1 MAVQRF
7 RLPLQNARFPLVSTQ
22 AARAVC
28 VPQLDG
34 VGRTPQ
40 SFAGAPDT
48 LDYNSAQIIYG
59 ENFMP
64 ASTGIK
70 SVGYRTLVPATE
82 ATDFDSVFSLRDAD
96 ENFVLFSPAGGQNY
110 VLDTAT
116 NTWTGETVEEIWALT
131 LASGYLPA
139 ASKIT
144 YAYVDGKTLVC
155 YSRLKSTTDV
165 DMSIMLWD
173 SAAQTLTPSSTVIA
187 NMPFPAGEIDGISSS
202 SGYLLVWSGLEVAWA
217 PFNGAAFDFTSYA
230 NGTFTGA
237 GSQIPEDVQGNIT
250 AIVGISGGFIIFTTR
265 NAIASSYNSQA
276 IQAPWVFREIP
287 GAGGAAT
294 YEQLTVES
302 SLGVVYAYT
311 TAGMQLLTLNSSK
324 LIFPDVSDFIT
335 NRQLERYDSTLH
347 ELIPGAASIDL
358 FVKVTAV
365 GNRYIVISYGIYPG
379 TYSFAL
385 VWDLALERWG
395 KLRITH
401 RDCFYYMQ
409 SPTAEGLTYS
419 MLSEIGYAA
428 TSPDSYS
435 DMSATQ
441 DIPSAAPHA
450 LAFLLANGSVTIADW
465 SITPRDAVD
474 EAIVIIGRIQL
485 SRSSNVQFNW
495 VEVEGLR
502 EGELELA
509 PSYDGR
515 TLSRTEILTT
525 IEQSGDYLRAGGI
538 FDCKNFNIHVEGT
551 FSLSTIIIEGTPSGR
566 V

>member
-7 RLPLQNARFPLVSTQ
+7 RLPLQNARFPLISTQ

-34 VGRTPQ
+34 VSRTPQ
-40 SFAGAPDT
+40 SFAGVPDT
-48 LDYNSAQIIYG
+48 LDYNTAQIIYG

-64 ASTGIK
+64 AGTGIK
-70 SVGYRTLVPATE
+70 SVGYHTLVPATE
-82 ATDFDSVFSLRDAD
+82 EVDFDSVFSLRDAD
-96 ENFVLFSPAGGQNY
+96 ENFVLFSPASGQNY
-110 VLDTAT
+110 VLDSDTG
-116 NTWTGETVEEIWALT
+116 TWTGETVEEIWTLT
-131 LASGYLPA
+131 LATGYLPSD
-139 ASKIT
+139 SKVT
-144 YAYVDGKTLVC
+144 YAYVDGKTFVC

-173 SAAQTLTPSSTVIA
+173 AASQTLTPSTAVLA
-187 NMPFPAGEIDGISSS
+187 NMPFAVGEIDGISSS

-217 PFNGAAFDFTSYA
+217 PFNGTAFDFNPYA
-230 NGTFTGA
+230 NGEFTGS
-237 GSQIPEDVQGNIT
+237 GRQIPEDVQGNIT
-250 AIVGISGGFIIFTTR
+250 AITGISGGFIIFTTR
-265 NAIASSYNSQA
+265 NAIASSYNSQS

-302 SLGVVYAYT
+302 SLGATYAYT

-324 LIFPDVSDFIT
+324 LVFPDVSDFIT
-335 NRQLERYDSTLH
+335 NRKLERYDSVLH
-347 ELIPGAASIDL
+347 ELIPGAASIDF

-365 GNRYIVISYGIYPG
+365 GNRYIVISYGSYPG

-395 KLRITH
+395 KLRVTH

-419 MLSEIGYAA
+419 MLSETSYAGTA
-428 TSPDSYS
+428 PDTYS

-450 LAFLLANGSVTIADW
+450 LAFLLASGSILVADW
-465 SITPRDAVD
+465 SATPRDTVD
-474 EAIVIIGRIQL
+474 DAIVIIGRIQL
-485 SRSSNVQFNW
+485 SRSSNVQFNL

-502 EGELELA
+502 DGEVELA

-515 TLSRTEILTT
+515 TLSTPEILTPIAQT
-525 IEQSGDYLRAGGI
+525 GDYLRAGGM
-538 FDCKNFNIHVEGT
+538 FDCKNFNLHVEGT
-551 FSLSTIIIEGTPSGR
+551 FNLSTVIIEGTPSGK